1 MSHVARR
8 AALLAV
14 AGAVLAAAAQGAPP
28 SHRAKPQ
35 SAQPVR
41 PPGATV
47 PVGTLPNITIAR
59 AWLGSGTGDR
69 FAPLGHS
76 PRVGEKVSLACD
88 VELSRDPQPGWH
100 LAWSIDGVV
109 TCGEGTFTV
118 TGPPCEYAWQMTSG
132 TEVFIDYVFHTAGDH
147 TYKCEAV
154 PSTTGR
160 ESSKLDNA
168 KTVQVS
174 VRPNVPKTPF
184 IP

>member
-1 MSHVARR
+1 MAVPCRITAIV
-8 AALLAV
+8 V
-14 AGAVLAAAAQGAPP
+14 AGALLAAAAQGAPP
-28 SHRAKPQ
+28 SHKTKPQ

-41 PPGATV
+41 PPGAAV
-47 PVGTLPNITIAR
+47 PVGTLPNIKIAR

-88 VELSRDPQPGWH
+88 VELTRNPQPGWH

-118 TGPPCEYAWQMTSG
+118 TGPPCEYPWNLTMA
-132 TEVFIDYVFHTAGDH
+132 TEVFIDYVFHTPGAH
-147 TYKCEAV
+147 TYTCEAV

-160 ESSKLDNA
+160 ESTTSDNA
-168 KTVQVS
+168 KTVDVA
-174 VRPNVPKTPF
+174 VRPLVPKTLVVP
-184 IP
+184 